1 MHLSETQE
9 TAMNVGAR
17 YGKSVLFKIDSKH
30 MHEDGFEFFKTE
42 NDVWLVEQVP
52 IKYLKI

>member
-17 YGKSVLFKIDSKH
+17 YGKPVLLKIDSKQ
-30 MHEDGFEFFKTE
+30 MHEDGFEFFKTK
-42 NDVWLVEQVP
+42 NNVWLIDCVP
-52 IKYLKI
+52 FKYLEK